1 MKTIKLKT
9 KILLLLLFA
18 ISLQAVQAQEWSLDD
33 CVEKAL
39 ANNKMLKIDE
49 NNIKISKEKQK
60 EVKSNLLPKISAGL
74 DYKYFFDQPTQL
86 MPAKAFNPMAPEW
99 QFNAAQFG
107 VPHNINANIQ
117 FGMPL
122 YNAKLLNGIKTTK
135 IAQELKELQFQKS
148 KEEVVAT
155 VSNLYYSAQ
164 VIRNQMEF
172 MDKNI
177 VNSTK
182 LLNNLKLLKEQKLVT
197 GTDVN
202 KIDLQV
208 KQLQTSKQL
217 LASKYQQVLNGLRL
231 NMGITD
237 AQFDVFT
244 KVANQQL
251 NQYEQQTITD
261 VKLAETKKKLTD
273 NEIKSLKKEL
283 IPSVMLYGSYGQTG
297 YGYDKKPNKFLD
309 WYPVSF
315 VGLKVDIPV
324 WDFTRKHKIK
334 QKKMENDNVA
344 LQIALLNDKNT
355 IEVANTKLQIGVA
368 QATIANTKEQIDLAQ
383 KVYDSVLLQQK
394 EAIASLTDVLMAD
407 NNLRQAQQNYLTA
420 IIDYL
425 KADLELKKLTGNLVI
440 SDE

>member
-1 MKTIKLKT
+1 MKTKALF
-9 KILLLLLFA
+9 LLLFA
-18 ISLQAVQAQEWSLDD
+18 LSLQAVQAQEWSLDD
-33 CVEKAL
+33 CIEKAL
-39 ANNKMLKIDE
+39 ANNKMLKISE
-49 NNIKISKEKQK
+49 NNVNISKEKQK
-60 EVKSNLLPKISAGL
+60 EVKSNLLPKINAAL

-99 QFNAAQFG
+99 KFNAAQFG

-237 AQFDVFT
+237 AQFDVFS

-283 IPSVMLYGSYGQTG
+283 IPSISLYGSYGQTG
-297 YGYDKKPNKFLD
+297 YGYDKKPNDFLD

-315 VGLKVDIPV
+315 IGLKVDIPV

-407 NNLRQAQQNYLTA
+407 NNLRQAQQSYLTA

-425 KADLELKKLTGNLVI
+425 KADLELKKLTGNILN
-440 SDE
+440 

>member
-1 MKTIKLKT
+1 MKILYLKT

-18 ISLQAVQAQEWSLDD
+18 ISTQAIQAQEWTLDD
-33 CVEKAL
+33 CVNKAL
-39 ANNKMLKIDE
+39 ENNKKLKIDE
-49 NNIKISKEKQK
+49 NNIHISIEKQK
-60 EVKSNLLPKISAGL
+60 EVKANLLPKVNAAF

-117 FGMPL
+117 FGMPV

-164 VIRNQMEF
+164 VIRNQIDF
-172 MDKNI
+172 IKKNI

-182 LLNNLKLLKEQKLVT
+182 LLDNLKLLKEQKLAT

-202 KIDLQV
+202 KIDLQI

-217 LASKYQQVLNGLRL
+217 LESKYQQVLNGLRL
-231 NMGITD
+231 NMGIVD
-237 AQFDVFT
+237 AQFDVPT
-244 KVANQQL
+244 QVNYKNL
-251 NQYEQQTITD
+251 NQYTPQTITD
-261 VKLAETKKKLTD
+261 IKVAETKKKLTD

-297 YGYDKKPNKFLD
+297 YGYDKKPNDFLD
-309 WYPVSF
+309 WYPTSF
-315 VGLKVDIPV
+315 VGLKIDIPV
-324 WDFTRKHKIK
+324 LDFTRKHKIK
-334 QKKMENDNVA
+334 QKKMEMDNVD
-344 LQIALLNDKNT
+344 LQITLLNDKNT
-355 IEVANTKLQIGVA
+355 IEINNTKLQIGVA
-368 QATIANTKEQIDLAQ
+368 QATIKTTEDQISLAQ
-383 KVYDSVLLQQK
+383 KIYDSVLLQQK
-394 EAIASLTDVLMAD
+394 EGLTSLTDVLIAD
-407 NNLRQAQQNYLTA
+407 NNLRQAQQSYLAA

-425 KADLELKKLTGNLVI
+425 KADLELKKLTGNLLI
-440 SDE
+440 KK

>member
-49 NNIKISKEKQK
+49 NNINISKEKQK
-60 EVKSNLLPKISAGL
+60 EVKSNLLPKISAAL

-122 YNAKLLNGIKTTK
+122 YNAKLLNGIKTTE

-148 KEEVVAT
+148 KEDVVAT

-237 AQFDVFT
+237 AQFDVFS

-251 NQYEQQTITD
+251 NQYEQKTITD

-297 YGYDKKPNKFLD
+297 YGYDKKPNEFLD

-425 KADLELKKLTGNLVI
+425 KADLELKKLTGNLVM

>member
-1 MKTIKLKT
+1 M
-9 KILLLLLFA
+9 LFA
-18 ISLQAVQAQEWSLDD
+18 IGFQVVQAQEWTLED
-33 CVEKAL
+33 CVDKAL
-39 ANNKMLKIDE
+39 VNNKLLKIDE
-49 NNIKISKEKQK
+49 NNINISKEKTK
-60 EVKSNLLPKISAGL
+60 EVKSNLLPKISAAI

-117 FGMPL
+117 FGMPV

-135 IAQELKELQFQKS
+135 IAQELRELQFQKS
-148 KEEVVAT
+148 KEDVVST
-155 VSNLYYSAQ
+155 ISNLYYSAQ
-164 VIRNQMEF
+164 VIRNQIDF

-208 KQLQTSKQL
+208 KQLETSKQL
-217 LASKYQQVLNGLRL
+217 LVSKYQQVLNGLRL

-237 AQFDVFT
+237 AKFDVAVQVNH
-244 KVANQQL
+244 KQL
-251 NQYEQQTITD
+251 NNYTSQTITD

-273 NEIKSLKKEL
+273 SEIISLKKGR
-283 IPSVMLYGSYGQTG
+283 IPSIMLYGSYGQTG
-297 YGYDKKPNKFLD
+297 YGYDKSPNEFLD

-324 WDFTRKHKIK
+324 LDLSRRHKIK
-334 QKKMENDNVA
+334 QKKLENDTVD
-344 LQIALLNDKNT
+344 LQIGLLNDKNT
-355 IEVANTKLQIGVA
+355 IEINNTKLQIGVA
-368 QATIANTKEQIDLAQ
+368 QATIENTQEQIALAQ
-383 KVYDSVLLQQK
+383 KVYDSVLLQHKQDV
-394 EAIASLTDVLMAD
+394 ASLTDVLMAD
-407 NNLRQAQQNYLTA
+407 NNLRQAQQSYLTA
-420 IIDYL
+420 VIDYL
-425 KADLELKKLTGNLVI
+425 KADLTLKQLTGNVLN
-440 SDE
+440 